1 MEKVYKR
8 LLIFFIGIPVIF
20 GLVLLSF
27 CNHLV
32 VNLIIM
38 VFAGLGANEFY
49 NMLSPSH
56 KLFPKPLIILLTVIQ
71 PVCSYIFVLLGIDSI
86 ISSWV
91 LIFEILA
98 LMGIECFVER
108 DFPIAVSKLSLS
120 ILIILYCGFMFSFII
135 RLTGIEEYSNY
146 YIILFLL
153 IVFMCDSLAW
163 FFGILFGKSTR
174 GYVPASPNKSLV
186 GFIGGIFGS
195 IISAVLFKFLFPEV
209 LPGSFLKIILLSG
222 ICGVAAIIGDLI
234 ESIFKRSCNVK
245 DSGTLIPGRGGV
257 LDSIDS
263 LLATAPIFYTLFHFL
278 YQI

>member
-20 GLVLLSF
+20 GLVLLNF

-38 VFAGLGANEFY
+38 ILSGLGANEFY

-56 KLFPKPLIILLTVIQ
+56 KLFSKPLIILLTIVQ
-71 PVCSYIFVLLGIDSI
+71 PICAYIFVILGINPLV
-86 ISSWV
+86 SSWIF
-91 LIFEILA
+91 IFEILA
-98 LMGIECFVER
+98 LMGIECFIER
-108 DFPIAVSKLSLS
+108 DFSIAITKLSLS

-135 RLTGIEEYSNY
+135 RLTGFKEYSNY

-174 GYVPASPNKSLV
+174 GFVPASPNKSLV
-186 GFIGGIFGS
+186 GFAGGIFGS
-195 IISAVLFKFLFPEV
+195 IASAVLFKLLFPEI
-209 LPGSFLKIILLSG
+209 LPGSFGKIILLSG
-222 ICGVAAIIGDLI
+222 ICGISAIIGDLI

-278 YQI
+278 YLI